1 MATLCPYCKDD
12 LRVEMTAQFVDRVDE
27 SILAIYSEELE
38 RAQNRASAYGG
49 MQGRMMKKAVGM
61 SRDLQSKMMQ
71 MTVEYPPMI
80 TILKCMSCD
89 AALSVKLPSSGSS
102 S

>member
-1 MATLCPYCKDD
+1 
-12 LRVEMTAQFVDRVDE
+12 
-27 SILAIYSEELE
+27 
-38 RAQNRASAYGG
+38 
-49 MQGRMMKKAVGM
+49 MMKKAVGM
-61 SRDLQSKMMQ
+61 SRDLQSRMMQ